1 MRGNVR
7 TLSHSGSQVIILGQM
22 CPPAI
27 LPSEAGR
34 PTTKREH
41 MPALPSA
48 AGPDMCYFL
57 LARPTCAAEPF
68 SCTTC
73 CTRMRIERPA
83 NVVPHCSDEPGRSV
97 RGPAGSTARTVSLS
111 SHLDDA
117 FLFINVISWKGSS
130 VCGA

>member
-1 MRGNVR
+1 MEIAARPKKEHGNVR
-7 TLSHSGSQVIILGQM
+7 TLSHSGGQVSILGQM

-73 CTRMRIERPA
+73 RTRMRTERPA
-83 NVVPHCSDEPGRSV
+83 DVVPPSSDEPGPF
-97 RGPAGSTARTVSLS
+97 GPGSRRVHCSDRFSQLT
-111 SHLDDA
+111 
-117 FLFINVISWKGSS
+117 FG
-130 VCGA
+130 